1 MVLKKY
7 ALYIATAYSL
17 GLAFLSLIN
26 LGELPKT
33 PLDSE
38 DKIFHFCAY
47 FVLTLMW
54 YNVFRLQVKLN
65 KKQAIT
71 RGGLLAFVF
80 GIIIELLQS
89 MLTNTRAS
97 DSYDVLA
104 NTLGIILAGLILLC
118 YNNKDIKN
126 R

>member
-1 MVLKKY
+1 MLKKY

-33 PLDSE
+33 PLDSG
-38 DKIFHFCAY
+38 DKVFHFCAY
-47 FVLTLMW
+47 FVLTLIW

-71 RGGLLAFVF
+71 RAGLLAFVF

-104 NTLGIILAGLILLC
+104 NTLGIILAGLLLLC

-126 R
+126 S

>member
-1 MVLKKY
+1 
-7 ALYIATAYSL
+7 
-17 GLAFLSLIN
+17 
-26 LGELPKT
+26 
-33 PLDSE
+33 
-38 DKIFHFCAY
+38 
-47 FVLTLMW
+47 MW
-54 YNVFRLQVKLN
+54 YSVFRLQVKLN

-89 MLTNTRAS
+89 MLTNIRAS

-126 R
+126 S